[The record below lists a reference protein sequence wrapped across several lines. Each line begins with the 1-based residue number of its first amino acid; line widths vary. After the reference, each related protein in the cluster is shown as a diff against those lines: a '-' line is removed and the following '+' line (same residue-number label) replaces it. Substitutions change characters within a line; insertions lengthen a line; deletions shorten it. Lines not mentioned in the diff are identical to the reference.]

1 MEKNGL
7 GVGETIWG
15 IIMGLSELNTTHF
28 ATCDRRTEWVVADT
42 DFLVDNAIG
51 KVVFSPSHGT
61 DKDRNIVSLW
71 EGRQVFG

>member
-1 MEKNGL
+1 MEKKWL

-42 DFLVDNAIG
+42 DLLVDNTVS
-51 KVVFSPSHGT
+51 KVILAPRHGA
-61 DKDRNIVSLW
+61 DEDSYRMCLGQCGQ
-71 EGRQVFG
+71 EL